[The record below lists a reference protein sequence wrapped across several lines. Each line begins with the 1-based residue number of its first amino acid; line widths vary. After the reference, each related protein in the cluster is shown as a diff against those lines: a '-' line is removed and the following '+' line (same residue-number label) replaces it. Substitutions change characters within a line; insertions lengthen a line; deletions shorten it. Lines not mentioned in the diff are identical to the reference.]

1 MNFSQKLKELRKSK
15 KITQEQLAKV
25 IGVERSSI
33 GKYETGTIPSIEIL
47 TRIAQYFDVSTDE
60 LLGNEKK
67 PPTKATVT
75 DDDIKV
81 ALFGGD
87 GEVTDEMWE
96 EVKSFAEYVKH
107 KKINDN

>member
-1 MNFSQKLKELRKSK
+1 MELLKELRKKKGLLQKDVAEHLGIDRTTYVKYENGVSEPDFKTLK
-15 KITQEQLAKV
+15 KIANL
-25 IGVERSSI
+25 
-33 GKYETGTIPSIEIL
+33 
-47 TRIAQYFDVSTDE
+47 FDVSTDD

-67 PPTKATVT
+67 PPAKATVT